1 MLKQEFRISELI
13 AAELRGELSAEEQ
26 LELQNWLETKE
37 SNRILY
43 QEFADQQ
50 MLSNKMQKYQ
60 QTDSDALYQLTINK
74 IMLQRRPEQVRS
86 AWKIWIRIAA
96 AVAAILLLGPPLF
109 MYWYFSPDKR
119 LQLGITYIQHDIP
132 AGGNKAYITLSNGQ
146 TIQLSSAKNG
156 IVMNGRSI
164 SYADQ
169 SLVAGSVPALE
180 NEELTISTPL
190 GGQYQVTL
198 NDGTVVYMNAG
209 SSLKYPAVFEQSA
222 REVSLTGEAYFEVAK
237 DQAKP
242 FTVSTARQRLTVLG
256 THFNVNAYSDEP
268 LTETTLLEGSVRVSP
283 LKGSAG
289 GTILLPGQ
297 QADLQGDLL
306 QVKTADLEE
315 AMAWKNGDFIFREEA
330 LESIMRKVSRW
341 YNVEVEFEDEA
352 SKTIKLGGLV
362 SRSKNISAILK
373 MMELTKRV
381 QFKMQGRKIIV
392 LKMNN

>member
-268 LTETTLLEGSVRVSP
+268 LTETTVLEGSVRVSP

>member
-119 LQLGITYIQHDIP
+119 LQPGITYIQHDIP
-132 AGGNKAYITLSNGQ
+132 AGGNKAYITLSNGK

-169 SLVAGSVPALE
+169 SLVAGSVSALE

-209 SSLKYPAVFEQSA
+209 SSLKYPAVFGQSA
-222 REVSLTGEAYFEVAK
+222 RVVSLTGEAYFEVAK

-242 FTVSTARQRLTVLG
+242 FTVSTTRQRLTVLG

-341 YNVEVEFEDEA
+341 YNVEVEFDDEA

>member
-1 MLKQEFRISELI
+1 
-13 AAELRGELSAEEQ
+13 
-26 LELQNWLETKE
+26 
-37 SNRILY
+37 
-43 QEFADQQ
+43 
-50 MLSNKMQKYQ
+50 
-60 QTDSDALYQLTINK
+60 
-74 IMLQRRPEQVRS
+74 
-86 AWKIWIRIAA
+86 
-96 AVAAILLLGPPLF
+96 
-109 MYWYFSPDKR
+109 
-119 LQLGITYIQHDIP
+119 
-132 AGGNKAYITLSNGQ
+132 
-146 TIQLSSAKNG
+146 
-156 IVMNGRSI
+156 
-164 SYADQ
+164 
-169 SLVAGSVPALE
+169 
-180 NEELTISTPL
+180 
-190 GGQYQVTL
+190 
-198 NDGTVVYMNAG
+198 
-209 SSLKYPAVFEQSA
+209 LKYPAVFEQSA

-341 YNVEVEFEDEA
+341 YNVEVVFEDEA